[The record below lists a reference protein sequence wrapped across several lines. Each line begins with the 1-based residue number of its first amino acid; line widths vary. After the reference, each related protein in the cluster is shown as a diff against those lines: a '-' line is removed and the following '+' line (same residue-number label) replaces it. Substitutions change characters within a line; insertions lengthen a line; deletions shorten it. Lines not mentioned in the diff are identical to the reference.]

1 MASTRLK
8 TKKDGT
14 RYYEISVRP
23 SHDKT
28 VCRRWYPPDGWSKR
42 AVERELQKKAAE
54 IERQVKEGAILSR
67 RDAKEEAAKE
77 AAERA
82 KILTVRQYAELVY
95 MPALTL
101 RSTEHTRSNYQTM
114 LDRWI
119 LPALGD
125 FKLPDV
131 SAAQITALLLS
142 MQEQGKAHSTVVK
155 AYTILQGLFKDA
167 FLAESIQRNPMDRV
181 QRPKPRKDEKKTD
194 GVEAYTAEEVRT
206 ILEALDA
213 EPLKW
218 RVYVSLL
225 IDTGMR
231 RGEAT
236 ALEWKDVDFRGQ
248 TITVSKTAC
257 YTPAKGVYT
266 NSPKNGH
273 TRVVPIGADMVQ
285 LLRELRDEQ
294 AASCVSAFIFTQDG
308 LPDRMHPDSPTR
320 WIARFAKRCGVA
332 GLHPHALR
340 HSFASLAITNGADV
354 ASVAEVLG
362 HSDKAV
368 TLRVYAHASEASKR
382 RASEIFHA
390 ALWGKDTPPAALYA
404 EEK

>member
-1 MASTRLK
+1 MPSTRLK
-8 TKKDGT
+8 ATKDG
-14 RYYEISVRP
+14 REYYEIRVRP

-28 VCRRWYPPDGWSKR
+28 VCRRWYVPDGWSRR
-42 AVERELQKKAAE
+42 AIERELVKQAAE
-54 IERQVKEGAILSR
+54 IERQVMEGNILSR
-67 RDAKEEAAKE
+67 QDAKEEAAKE

-82 KILTVRQYAELVY
+82 KILTVRQYAERVY

-101 RSTEHTRSNYQTM
+101 RGTEHTRSNYQTM

-142 MQEQGKAHSTVVK
+142 MQEQGKAHATVVK
-155 AYTILQGLFKDA
+155 VYTVLQGLFKDA
-167 FLAESIQRNPMDRV
+167 FLAESIERNPMDRV
-181 QRPKPRKDEKKTD
+181 QRPKPRKEEKKPD
-194 GVEAYTAEEVRT
+194 GVEAYTAEEIRT
-206 ILEALDA
+206 IMEALDS

-218 RVYVSLL
+218 RCFISLL

-236 ALEWKDVDFRGQ
+236 ALEWRDVDFKGQ

-257 YTPAKGVYT
+257 YTPQQGVYT
-266 NSPKNGH
+266 NSTKNGH
-273 TRVVPIGADMVQ
+273 TRSVPISAEMVQ

-294 AASCVSAFIFTQDG
+294 AATCVSAFVFTQDG

-320 WIARFAKRCGVA
+320 WLKRFSKRCGIA

-340 HSFASLAITNGADV
+340 HSFASLAITAGADI
-354 ASVAEVLG
+354 ASVSEILG
-362 HSDKAV
+362 HTDKAV
-368 TLRVYAHASEASKR
+368 TLRLYTHAYEDSKR
-382 RASEIFHA
+382 RASEVFRT
-390 ALWGKDTPPAALYA
+390 ALRGKEDKPVPLYA